1 MFILLIDG
9 MTGAGKST
17 IAKLLSQ
24 QFPRTA
30 HLWIDRIK
38 KFIGDFERGKR
49 DNNIARE
56 VIFAMVK
63 TYLDLGISLIIE
75 HPMDSDEVSRYENL
89 ANELGIHI
97 SKVQLY
103 TTPELAY
110 QRITERQK
118 DKEDKVPED
127 RILRNI
133 GLFEKKDGF
142 VQIDTTSREVD
153 EVVVIV
159 SDHFKKYV
167 LSF

>member
-1 MFILLIDG
+1 
-9 MTGAGKST
+9 
-17 IAKLLSQ
+17 
-24 QFPRTA
+24 
-30 HLWIDRIK
+30 
-38 KFIGDFERGKR
+38 
-49 DNNIARE
+49 